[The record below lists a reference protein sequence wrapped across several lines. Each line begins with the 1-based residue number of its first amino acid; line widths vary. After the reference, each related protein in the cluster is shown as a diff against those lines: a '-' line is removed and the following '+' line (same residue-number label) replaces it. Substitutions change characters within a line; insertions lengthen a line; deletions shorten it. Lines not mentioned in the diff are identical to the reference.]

1 MTVRVLRPYADL
13 EGIFE
18 KLEYRAS
25 PADPFKALPL
35 DGDTVHHVVRKD
47 DLRLF
52 AQHEFKVVL
61 NGNRFKPRYEKHLDE
76 LRLFVLTR
84 DSTLRR
90 EIVLGE
96 YEVRSLPEVIALPTT
111 QLALTG
117 HRDHLPIQ
125 FSLVALSVL
134 RGDKAFPTQRAS
146 RLAELRVVLLN
157 SSGGASF
164 PYKRVTAEDLESH
177 HLPAETGVHLE
188 MLYGAEDLLKDT
200 DTPAHNLFEVWIH
213 ENLWTALQNDRSAVS
228 SRMRMLMVTETTAML
243 LLSAV
248 IPCIKNGL
256 AIEPG
261 SIVGQLVGFIEKQ
274 SHLPSGDLC
283 TRLKEEGSLPAITP
297 YLQHAFRYVTF
308 ASKIHDEEEEEA

>member
-18 KLEYRAS
+18 TLEYRAS
-25 PADPFKALPL
+25 PSDPFKALPL
-35 DGDTVHHVVRKD
+35 DGDTIHHVVRKD

-52 AQHEFKVVL
+52 VQHEFKVGL
-61 NGNRFKPRYEKHLDE
+61 NGKRFKPRYEKHLNE

-90 EIVLGE
+90 EIILGE
-96 YEVRSLPEVIALPTT
+96 YEVKALPAVISLPSS

-125 FSLVALSVL
+125 FSLVASSVI

-164 PYKRVTAEDLESH
+164 PYKRVTADELENRN
-177 HLPAETGVHLE
+177 LPAETGVHLE
-188 MLYGAEDLLKDT
+188 LICGVEELLKDN

-213 ENLWTALQNDRSAVS
+213 ENLWTALQNDRSAVT
-228 SRMRMLMVTETTAML
+228 SRMRMLMVSETTAML

-248 IPCIKNGL
+248 IPSLKDGL
-256 AIEPG
+256 TIEAG
-261 SIVGQLVGFIEKQ
+261 SIVGQLVGFLEKQ

-283 TRLKEEGSLPAITP
+283 DRLKEDGSLPAITP
-297 YLQHAFRYVTF
+297 YLQHAFRYVTC
-308 ASKIHDEEEEEA
+308 ASKIQDEEEEEA

>member
-13 EGIFE
+13 EGVFE

-25 PADPFKALPL
+25 PADAFKALPL
-35 DGDTVHHVVRKD
+35 DSDTVHHVVRKD

-61 NGNRFKPRYEKHLDE
+61 NGKRFKPRYQKHLDD
-76 LRLFVLTR
+76 LRLYVLTR

-96 YEVRSLPEVIALPTT
+96 YEVRSLPEVISLPST

-125 FSLVALSVL
+125 FSLVAVSVI

-188 MLYGAEDLLKDT
+188 LICGVEELLKDT

-213 ENLWTALQNDRSAVS
+213 ENLWTALQNDRSAVC

-248 IPCIKNGL
+248 LPCLKNGH

-261 SIVGQLVGFIEKQ
+261 SIVGQLVTFIEKQ
-274 SHLPSGDLC
+274 SHLPNGDLRA
-283 TRLKEEGSLPAITP
+283 RLKEDGNLPEITP
-297 YLQHAFRYVTF
+297 YLQHAFRYVTS
-308 ASKIHDEEEEEA
+308 ASKIQDEDEEES